1 MFPSA
6 SCGTLGRANTE
17 SWLIMLMRYNL
28 GTFSFLALA
37 LLLAACSTGP
47 ELDLILHNS
56 DQGTITLERIPDRSF
71 QAAHPITLPPETV
84 ARVLRGILVR
94 SERNLVKDFLTGKA
108 EIHRAFSDEEVAY
121 LAPLLVDGLKRAA
134 PDQQVGFTI
143 PQTGGPTYAERTG
156 AGLGSSEPPL
166 RLAPKERTSGSLYA
180 YGQSLYLTITQ
191 YRYRPE
197 RVDTV
202 NMANRRLPDET
213 GLTNWTILFTPE
225 SAKRPASYND
235 PRWTES
241 TLVIDYGLLAALPA
255 EARPSAAPAVPP
267 IGSAPAPREPAP
279 APVVPPVVQEPV
291 QTRDRELGE
300 LRKELEDIKRQL
312 AEQEAERN
320 AQKKRGSSKEKPPSE
335 KPQSS
340 P

>member
-1 MFPSA
+1 M
-6 SCGTLGRANTE
+6 LIRNT
-17 SWLIMLMRYNL
+17 SRNL
-28 GTFSFLALA
+28 TYMALA
-37 LLLAACSTGP
+37 LLLTACSTGP

-56 DQGTITLERIPDRSF
+56 NRGTITLERIPDRSF

-94 SERNLVKDFLTGKA
+94 DEHTFVQNLTDSKPET
-108 EIHRAFSDEEVAY
+108 HRAFSDDEVAY

-134 PDQQVGFTI
+134 PDQQVAFTI

-156 AGLGSSEPPL
+156 AGIGSSEPPL
-166 RLAPKERTSGSLYA
+166 HLAPKEVTSGFLYA
-180 YGQSLYLTITQ
+180 YGQSLYLTIRQ

-197 RVDTV
+197 RVDTI
-202 NMANRRLPDET
+202 NMANRHLPDET
-213 GLTNWTILFTPE
+213 GMSHRTILFTPQ
-225 SAKRPASYND
+225 AAMRPPKYKDAHSTD
-235 PRWTES
+235 S
-241 TLVIDYGLLAALPA
+241 TLVIDYAVLAALPA

-267 IGSAPAPREPAP
+267 IGSAPAPAEPAQ
-279 APVVPPVVQEPV
+279 APVVPPVVQEPA

-320 AQKKRGSSKEKPPSE
+320 AQKKRGSSKEKPSSE

>member
-1 MFPSA
+1 
-6 SCGTLGRANTE
+6 
-17 SWLIMLMRYNL
+17 MLMRYNL
-28 GTFSFLALA
+28 GTITLVGIG
-37 LLLAACSTGP
+37 LLASGCSTGP

-56 DQGTITLERIPDRSF
+56 DRGTITLERMPDRSF

-94 SERNLVKDFLTGKA
+94 EEHTFVQNLTNPNLDTL
-108 EIHRAFSDEEVAY
+108 RAFSDDEVAY

-156 AGLGSSEPPL
+156 AGIGSSEPPL
-166 RLAPKERTSGSLYA
+166 HLAPKERTSGSLYA

-197 RVDTV
+197 RVDTI
-202 NMANRRLPDET
+202 NMANRHLPDQS
-213 GLTNWTILFTPE
+213 GMSHRTILFTPKT
-225 SAKRPASYND
+225 AMRPPNYKDARSTD
-235 PRWTES
+235 F
-241 TLVIDYGLLAALPA
+241 TLVIDYALLAALPA
-255 EARPSAAPAVPP
+255 ETGPPPPPVVPVPSRASKEPT
-267 IGSAPAPREPAP
+267 PAPL
-279 APVVPPVVQEPV
+279 VPPVVQEPA

-320 AQKKRGSSKEKPPSE
+320 AQKQKGSSKQKPPST
-335 KPQSS
+335 P
-340 P
+340 